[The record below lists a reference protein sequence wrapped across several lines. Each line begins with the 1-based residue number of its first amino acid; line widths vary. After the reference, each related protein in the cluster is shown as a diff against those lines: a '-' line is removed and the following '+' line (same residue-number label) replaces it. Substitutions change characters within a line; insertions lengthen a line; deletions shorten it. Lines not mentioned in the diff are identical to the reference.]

1 MPTLLRPR
9 AWSTCSTS
17 SVGSADKSTGIPHS
31 ESKYKVEQHIATLG
45 IPYTIIRPVYFF
57 ENVFNPFVLP
67 SLKAGK
73 LAKAMPVD
81 RMLQQISVQNIVAF
95 VALAP
100 ETRERF
106 LGKSIDI
113 ASDELTGEQAAKIV
127 SEASGRTIEY
137 VQTPLEQ
144 ARAMNE
150 DFALNVEW
158 MTNVGYS
165 AAIAGLRK
173 QHPQVGW
180 KTFAEWARRQDW
192 TVLGSSNERIA

>member
-1 MPTLLRPR
+1 M
-9 AWSTCSTS
+9 TS
-17 SVGSADKSTGIPHS
+17 
-31 ESKYKVEQHIATLG
+31 
-45 IPYTIIRPVYFF
+45 
-57 ENVFNPFVLP
+57 
-67 SLKAGK
+67 
-73 LAKAMPVD
+73 
-81 RMLQQISVQNIVAF
+81 
-95 VALAP
+95 
-100 ETRERF
+100 
-106 LGKSIDI
+106 KSIPKESAASWSGTGDYI